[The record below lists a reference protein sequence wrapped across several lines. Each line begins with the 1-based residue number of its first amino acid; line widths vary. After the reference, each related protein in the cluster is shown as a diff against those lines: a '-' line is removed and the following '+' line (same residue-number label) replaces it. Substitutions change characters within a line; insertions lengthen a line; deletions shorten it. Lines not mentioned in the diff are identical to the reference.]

1 MLAALGSIASMSGG
15 GGSGGSSSTTS
26 SGGPFSGGTLGGIN
40 FGQYKST
47 DQNTI
52 MMVVAVVFVA
62 LIVMGKK

>member
-1 MLAALGSIASMSGG
+1 MLAALGALFSMG
-15 GGSGGSSSTTS
+15 GGSGGSSHPTS
-26 SGGPFSGGTLGGIN
+26 SGGSFSGGTLGGIN